1 MSRTDL
7 KWACHAL
14 SQLDPD
20 KKYHTMIMTAAIIT
34 KLLEKEQIK
43 PIIVG
48 GFSVE
53 IYTDEDY
60 STRDIDFVVN
70 DWSKT
75 VSLLEKLGFDK
86 VNQNLLHKELEIVID
101 YNGHKLAGSMDKVNK
116 VYINTTEGLYVYVI
130 SYEDIIMDRLRAYL
144 YWGEDDSKEWGMQM
158 LAIHYNKLDQQYMKE
173 IGKGAE
179 NEQETA
185 ELIKWFE
192 ELGNLK
198 SE

>member
-1 MSRTDL
+1 MSNTDL

-14 SQLDPD
+14 SQLDPN

-34 KLLEKEQIK
+34 KLLEEEQIK

-48 GFSVE
+48 GLSVE

-70 DWSKT
+70 DWCKI

-86 VNQNLLHKELEIVID
+86 FNQNMLHKELEIVID
-101 YNGHKLAGSMDKVNK
+101 YNGHKLAGSMDMVNK
-116 VYINTTEGLYVYVI
+116 VYVDNIKGLYVYVI

-144 YWGEDDSKEWGMQM
+144 HWGDDDSKEWGMQM
-158 LAIHYNKLDQQYMKE
+158 LAIHYDKLDQQYMKE
-173 IGKGAE
+173 IGKGSE

-192 ELGNLK
+192 ELK
-198 SE
+198 SIESK